1 MKNIRFLKRT
11 RINKI
16 LSVVYDYPLTILEAP
31 MGYGK
36 TTAVKNFIE
45 AENLKSFWFTFPDL
59 SNAEEA
65 FWNRFTDEI
74 IKIDAK
80 AGLALKS
87 SGLPSDAPQM
97 EKVLQL
103 LSGAISEK
111 KFLMV
116 LDDYQLARDIGLKKL
131 IIQLAREELDGLHIL
146 LITRDTADIE
156 FVELLSKGL
165 CCILSR
171 QHLKFTG
178 PEITD
183 YCRMMLDGI
192 TDEDL
197 NKICEYTDG
206 WISLIYIIL
215 LGLENGIP
223 VGMSTTMEGMI
234 EKTLFSPYS
243 RDIQDFLLKLSFMED
258 FTAEQA
264 EFVTENMNAKP
275 ILKKLNIENA
285 FIYYDEKSRTYKI
298 HTVFLD
304 YLRLNQNLTVEE
316 VCRLYSRLGVWYLGK
331 QEFQTAYGYW
341 NKAGQAEQVL
351 SHMNNPQN
359 IRDKL
364 IKFDGADAMF
374 DSTPRDVLF
383 RYPLAYLL
391 YIFHSVI
398 QCKQNAVLGWKERLN
413 ELQLYYEQT
422 DGIEEN
428 YRSSILGE
436 TLIVKKFTHF
446 NHFIEMTASDKEI
459 IRLLKGQNS
468 CIMLRSYIFTYGS
481 PQYLYVYFR
490 NAGSFRD
497 LSDMLAKYVEFTR
510 FSNGCGTGSDSLAL
524 AEYALETGD
533 FDNVEQ
539 NCLRAMEKAETMS
552 QISIIACARFSLI
565 RLRIIQGRISE
576 ALGLL
581 EQVQRDAEKINLPFY
596 NTTFDLCKGYIFASI
611 CQPERIPSWLQIG
624 DMTAA
629 SLYYQGI
636 AYNYLVHGKAVMA
649 SKNYLKLEALTGQYE
664 KAFSVFSNRLGFI
677 HNLIFKAVSLCNLS
691 GTSTG
696 AAALEA
702 ALNEARID
710 NIIMP
715 FVESA
720 PHIIEMLQ
728 LIVRGKP
735 GDEYA
740 NRIFALCREYD
751 LTIRKQSYHPVT
763 LSQREIDILSL
774 TADGL
779 RRKEIAARLYISEET
794 AKTHLKNIYQKLGA
808 SSKISAVKIA
818 QDRGYLE

>member
-1 MKNIRFLKRT
+1 MRNSRFLKRN

-16 LSVVYDYPLTILEAP
+16 LSAVYDYPLTILEAP

-36 TTAVKNFIE
+36 TTAVKSFVE
-45 AENLKSFWFTFPDL
+45 AEKLKSFWFTFPDL
-59 SNAEEA
+59 SNSEAA
-65 FWNRFTDEI
+65 FWDKFTGEI
-74 IKIDAK
+74 TKINAK
-80 AGLALKS
+80 AGLVLKS
-87 SGLPSDAPQM
+87 LGLPSDAPQM

-103 LSGAISEK
+103 LSDVLSEK
-111 KFLMV
+111 KILMV
-116 LDDYQLARDIGLKKL
+116 LDDYQLVRDIGLKKL

-178 PEITD
+178 PETAD

-197 NKICEYTDG
+197 KKICEYTDG

-234 EKTLFSPYS
+234 EKTLFSPYDS
-243 RDIQDFLLKLSFMED
+243 IIQDFLLKLSFMED

-264 EFVTENMNAKP
+264 EFVTGNENTKL
-275 ILKKLNIENA
+275 ILKKLSRDNS
-285 FIYYDEKSRTYKI
+285 FINYDEKNRTYKI

-304 YLRLNQNLTVEE
+304 YLRLKQNFNPEE
-316 VCRLYSRLGVWYLGK
+316 VCRLYSRLGEWYLHK
-331 QEFQTAYGYW
+331 QEFQRAYRYW
-341 NKAGQAEQVL
+341 NKAGQVERIL
-351 SHMNNPQN
+351 CHMNNPQN
-359 IRDKL
+359 IRDEL

-374 DSTPRDVLF
+374 DSIPRDVLF

-391 YIFHSVI
+391 HIFQSII
-398 QCKQNAVLGWKERLN
+398 QCKHNPVMGWKERLD
-413 ELQLYYEQT
+413 ELQLHYEQS

-428 YRSSILGE
+428 YRNSILGE
-436 TLIVKKFTHF
+436 TLIIKKFIHF

-459 IRLLKGQNS
+459 IKLLKGQNS
-468 CIMLRSYIFTYGS
+468 CIMLRSYMFTYGS
-481 PQYLYVYFR
+481 PQYLYIYFR
-490 NAGSFRD
+490 NAGSFRE
-497 LSDMLAKYVEFTR
+497 LSDMLSKYVEFTR

-539 NCLRAMEKAETMS
+539 NCIRAIEKAETMS
-552 QISIIACARFSLI
+552 QIYIIACARFSLI

-576 ALGLL
+576 AMGLL
-581 EQVQRDAEKINLPFY
+581 EQMQRDNEKNNLPFY
-596 NTTFDLCKGYIFASI
+596 NTTFDLCKGYIFASL

-636 AYNYLVHGKAVMA
+636 GYNYLVYGKAVMA
-649 SKNYLKLEALTGQYE
+649 LKNYTKLEVLTGQFE

-677 HNLIFKAVSLCNLS
+677 HNLIFKAVALCNLS
-691 GTSTG
+691 ETSTG
-696 AAALEA
+696 AAILETALK
-702 ALNEARID
+702 EARID

-728 LIVRGKP
+728 LIVRDNP
-735 GDEYA
+735 GDEYTH
-740 NRIFALCREYD
+740 RISTLCRKYER
-751 LTIRKQSYHPVT
+751 TIREQSYHPVT

-774 TADGL
+774 TAEGL
-779 RRKEIAARLYISEET
+779 RRKEIAARLCISEET
-794 AKTHLKNIYQKLGA
+794 AKTHFKNIYQKLGV
-808 SSKISAVKIA
+808 SSKISAVRIA
-818 QDRGYLE
+818 QNRGYLE

>member
-1 MKNIRFLKRT
+1 MKNTRFLKRD

-36 TTAVKNFIE
+36 TTAVRNFIE
-45 AENLKSFWFTFPDL
+45 AENLKPFWFTFPDL
-59 SNAEEA
+59 SNSEEV
-65 FWNRFTDEI
+65 FWSKFADEI

-87 SGLPSDAPQM
+87 SGIPSDAPQM
-97 EKVLQL
+97 EKVLQF
-103 LSGAISEK
+103 LSDAISEK
-111 KFLMV
+111 KFFMV
-116 LDDYQLARDIGLKKL
+116 LDDYYLARDIGLKKL

-171 QHLKFTG
+171 QHLKFTV

-197 NKICEYTDG
+197 EKIYEYTDG

-215 LGLENGIP
+215 LGLENGFP

-243 RDIQDFLLKLSFMED
+243 RDIQDFLMKLSFMED

-264 EFVTENMNAKP
+264 IFVTENMNAKP
-275 ILKKLNIENA
+275 ALKKLNRENA

-304 YLRLNQNLTVEE
+304 YLRLNQNFTVEE
-316 VCRLYSRLGVWYLGK
+316 VYRLYNRLGDWYIEK
-331 QEFQTAYGYW
+331 KEFQRAYGYW
-341 NKAGQAEQVL
+341 NKAGHVERVL
-351 SHMNNPQN
+351 THMNNPQN
-359 IRDKL
+359 IRDQL
-364 IKFDGADAMF
+364 IKFDSADAMF
-374 DSTPRDVLF
+374 NSIPRDVLF

-391 YIFHSVI
+391 YIFQSII
-398 QCKQNAVLGWKERLN
+398 QCKHNPVMGWKERLD
-413 ELQLYYEQT
+413 ELQLYYEQS

-428 YRSSILGE
+428 YRNRILGE

-446 NHFIEMTASDKEI
+446 NHFVEMTASDKEI

-481 PQYLYVYFR
+481 PQYLYIYFR
-490 NAGSFRD
+490 DAGSFRE
-497 LSDMLAKYVEFTR
+497 LSDILSKYIEFKS

-533 FDNVEQ
+533 FNNVEQ

-552 QISIIACARFSLI
+552 QISIIICARFSLI
-565 RLRIIQGRISE
+565 RLRVIQGRIAE

-581 EQVQRDAEKINLPFY
+581 EQMQRDNEKNNKPFP

-636 AYNYLVHGKAVMA
+636 GYNYLVHGKAVMA
-649 SKNYLKLEALTGQYE
+649 SKNYLKLEALTGQFE

-696 AAALEA
+696 TAVLEA

-728 LIVRGKP
+728 LIVRDKP

-740 NRIFALCREYD
+740 NRIFALCRKYER
-751 LTIRKQSYHPVT
+751 TIKEQAYHPIT
-763 LSQREIDILSL
+763 LSKREIDILSL
-774 TADGL
+774 TAEGL
-779 RRKEIAARLYISEET
+779 RRKEIASRLCISEET
-794 AKTHLKNIYQKLGA
+794 AKTHFRNIYQKLGA